1 MRRVNSLW
9 CKSCSLLHRSPQG
22 SPDTFFLRSSYACT
36 GFRSENEPNIVRP
49 KTPSN
54 PTAGTSVR
62 APSVSPH
69 PTSRTATP
77 ALVRLVLSAV
87 RREHRLPCQFPLTQH
102 VHIPWI
108 CSSVYLTGELATR
121 QYNRPLIS
129 ISLIFSR
136 RSSAIESHASQAQ
149 GLVRACVVRPLFV
162 YPSGFPQPRGP
173 PETQLPRSVYL
184 TAFRVIESVW
194 AWSRGRSCPGMRART
209 FVDG

>member
-1 MRRVNSLW
+1 MKEVSDATRQQPMVQVLLSPPPVAARLSGHVLSSFVIRVYRIQIRKRTQHCSPKNSV
-9 CKSCSLLHRSPQG
+9 K
-22 SPDTFFLRSSYACT
+22 PDCRDLCAC
-36 GFRSENEPNIVRP
+36 
-49 KTPSN
+49 
-54 PTAGTSVR
+54 
-62 APSVSPH
+62 SVSIAAPVI
-69 PTSRTATP
+69 SRTATP

-102 VHIPWI
+102 VH
-108 CSSVYLTGELATR
+108 LTGELATR

-129 ISLIFSR
+129 IFSR

-173 PETQLPRSVYL
+173 PGTQLPGSVCL

-194 AWSRGRSCPGMRART
+194 AWSQGRSCPGLRART